1 MIVLSA
7 SDLCLSFGTDVI
19 LDRVSLGVGETDK
32 IGIVGVNGA
41 GKSMF
46 LKMLSGRISP
56 TSGEVFVAAGKTV
69 GFLEQDTGLVSDKT
83 LYEEMLASFPA
94 LVKEEE
100 HLAMLVEQMN
110 DPSLS
115 EEAHMTL
122 AARYTSAEERFKRD
136 GGYEYKSR
144 IISMLEAMG
153 FDRQK
158 QNMRVDEFSG
168 GQKTRLALARRLLSE
183 PDILIL
189 DEPTNHLDIE
199 TLEWLEG
206 YLCTYKKALLV
217 VSHDRYFLDKVT
229 NKTFEIENKCGKLY
243 TCGYSAYVV
252 RKEEDRKNDL
262 KHYELQQKEIARLE
276 AFVENQR
283 RWNRERNIIAA
294 ESRIKAI
301 DRMEKIDK
309 PKALPSQIKFHF
321 ETDENIKTPHKLLE
335 VTRLAKTYPEKKLFE
350 NLSFLLH
357 GKDRMF
363 VLGPNG
369 IGKSTL
375 LKILC
380 GKLRPDSGTFEY
392 ADGLRIGY
400 YDQEQQGLNPDNT
413 IIDELWDCYPNKTQ
427 TEIRSALACFLFTA
441 DDVFKQIRVLSGGEK
456 ARLTFAK
463 LMLEKSDMLILD
475 EPTNHL
481 DAPSREVLE
490 NALTAYEGT
499 ILAVSHDRYFIKKL
513 ATRILDMRADSC
525 FDFDGGYEDFC
536 SYRDKKKNEAMTASN
551 QNVAA
556 STGGKEEYL
565 RSKEERSR
573 ARKLEKQIADTE
585 KRICELEE
593 ALSENARMQEEAAG
607 DFALVNELFG
617 KAHAMEEELE
627 KLYGYLDE
635 LG

>member
-1 MIVLSA
+1 MIILSA
-7 SDLCLSFGTDVI
+7 SDLCLSFGTDII
-19 LDRVSLGVGETDK
+19 LDRISLGVGENDK

-46 LKMLSGRISP
+46 LKMLAGRISP
-56 TSGEVFVAAGKTV
+56 TSGEVFTASGKTV

-83 LYEEMLASFPA
+83 IYDEMLGAFPA
-94 LVKEEE
+94 LVEAERHLGDLVEKLNDSSLGAEE
-100 HLAMLVEQMN
+100 HMA
-110 DPSLS
+110 
-115 EEAHMTL
+115 L
-122 AARYTSAEERFKRD
+122 AARYTAAEERFKRD

-144 IISMLEAMG
+144 IVSMLDAMG

-158 QNMRVDEFSG
+158 QEMRVDEFSG

-183 PDILIL
+183 PDVLIL
-189 DEPTNHLDIE
+189 DEPTNHLDIDS
-199 TLEWLEG
+199 LEWLES
-206 YLCTYKKALLV
+206 YLSGYKKAVLV
-217 VSHDRYFLDKVT
+217 VSHDRYFLDKIT
-229 NKTFEIENKCGKLY
+229 NKTFEIENKAGKLY
-243 TCGYSAYVV
+243 NCGYTEYVK

-262 KHYELQQKEIARLE
+262 KHYEQQQKEIARLE

-294 ESRIKAI
+294 ESRLKAI

-309 PKALPSQIKFHF
+309 PKDLPSQIRFRF

-335 VTRLAKTYPEKKLFE
+335 VTGLAKAYPGKKLFE

-380 GKLRPDSGTFEY
+380 GKVRADAGVFEY
-392 ADGLRIGY
+392 AQGLRIGY
-400 YDQEQQGLNPDNT
+400 YDQEQQGLNPENT
-413 IIDELWDCYPNKTQ
+413 IIDELWDCYPDKTQ

-441 DDVFKQIRVLSGGEK
+441 DDVFKPIKVLSGGEK

-481 DAPSREVLE
+481 DSPSREVLE
-490 NALTAYEGT
+490 QALAEYEGT
-499 ILAVSHDRYFIKKL
+499 LLAVSHDRYFIKKL
-513 ATRILDMRADSC
+513 ATRILDMRSDRC
-525 FDFDGGYEDFC
+525 FCFEGGYEAFNE
-536 SYRDKKKNEAMTASN
+536 YKEKQKNILAETEKSTS
-551 QNVAA
+551 AA
-556 STGGKEEYL
+556 ATGKDEYL
-565 RSKEERSR
+565 KNKEERSK

-585 KRICELEE
+585 KRIGELET
-593 ALSENARMQEEAAG
+593 ALAENARMQEKAAG
-607 DFALVNELFG
+607 DFTRVGELFAA
-617 KAHAMEEELE
+617 AHEMEEELE
-627 KLYGYLDE
+627 KLYGFLDE
-635 LG
+635 LE